1 MRVNSIS
8 KERCHFAIK
17 TLLKRFFKYVR
28 RKREREKDKKKRKRR
43 GKDNKNTIGERK
55 VN

>member
-1 MRVNSIS
+1 MAGMKMRVNSIS

-28 RKREREKDKKKRKRR
+28 RKREREKDKKK
-43 GKDNKNTIGERK
+43 GKDEEKITKIQ
-55 VN
+55 